1 MTVASGAIGLL
12 LAVALCALVHVA
24 VMAFAGRARG
34 VALDELS
41 FGLGPR
47 LLRIG
52 KLSIRLLPVGGAVR
66 FQTASATMPAD
77 DAMLADDTTP
87 ADDAMP
93 ADDKMLAHSVEVD
106 MQPDVATPT
115 ALTMPADEADID
127 PQHLEAQPLW
137 AQLFIGASGCLA
149 LIALASALLG
159 GMAGVQ
165 ALAGGFANIVTGA
178 LSPLHTAQAL
188 LARVDA
194 AAHGLP
200 FSTLLGLT
208 AATTAALNLLP
219 LPGANGGYLLGAL
232 GKGAGLAKHWPASLT
247 QILLLGYV
255 ALAASWLVS
264 AVVYLSS
271 VV

>member
-12 LAVALCALVHVA
+12 LAVALCALVHVT
-24 VMAFAGRARG
+24 VMAFAGRALG

-47 LLRIG
+47 LFRLGRV
-52 KLSIRLLPVGGAVR
+52 SIRLLPVGGAVR
-66 FQTASATMPAD
+66 FQTAGATIPADDTMPAN
-77 DAMLADDTTP
+77 
-87 ADDAMP
+87 
-93 ADDKMLAHSVEVD
+93 VD
-106 MQPDVATPT
+106 MRADVATPT
-115 ALTMPADEADID
+115 PVTMSADEADVD

-149 LIALASALLG
+149 LIALACALLG
-159 GMAGVQ
+159 GMAGVK
-165 ALAGGFANIVTGA
+165 ALAGGFTNIISGA

-200 FSTLLGLT
+200 LPTLLGLT

-232 GKGAGLAKHWPASLT
+232 GKSAGLCKHWPASLT
-247 QILLLGYV
+247 QISLLAYV
-255 ALAASWLVS
+255 ALAASWLVA
-264 AVVYLSS
+264 AVVYLSNG
-271 VV
+271 V

>member
-1 MTVASGAIGLL
+1 MTVAAGAIGLL

-24 VMAFAGRARG
+24 VMAFAGRALG

-47 LLRIG
+47 LLRLG
-52 KLSIRLLPVGGAVR
+52 KVSIRLLPVGGAVR
-66 FQTASATMPAD
+66 FQTADATMPAD
-77 DAMLADDTTP
+77 DP
-87 ADDAMP
+87 
-93 ADDKMLAHSVEVD
+93 
-106 MQPDVATPT
+106 
-115 ALTMPADEADID
+115 DID
-127 PQHLEAQPLW
+127 SQHLEAQPLW
-137 AQLFIGASGCLA
+137 AQLFIGASGCFA
-149 LIALASALLG
+149 LMALACALLG

-165 ALAGGFANIVTGA
+165 ALAGGFANIISGA

-219 LPGANGGYLLGAL
+219 LPGANGGYLLCAV
-232 GKGAGLAKHWPASLT
+232 GKSAGLGKHWPASVM
-247 QILLLGYV
+247 QILLLAYV
-255 ALAASWLVS
+255 ALAASWLVA
-264 AVVYLSS
+264 AVVYLNNG
-271 VV
+271 V

>member
-1 MTVASGAIGLL
+1 MTVAAGAIGLL

-24 VMAFAGRARG
+24 VMAFAGRALG

-47 LLRIG
+47 LLRMG
-52 KLSIRLLPVGGAVR
+52 RLSIRLLPVGGAVR
-66 FQTASATMPAD
+66 FQTADATMPAD
-77 DAMLADDTTP
+77 D
-87 ADDAMP
+87 
-93 ADDKMLAHSVEVD
+93 
-106 MQPDVATPT
+106 
-115 ALTMPADEADID
+115 ADID

-149 LIALASALLG
+149 LIALACALLG

-165 ALAGGFANIVTGA
+165 ALAGGFANIIIGA

-232 GKGAGLAKHWPASLT
+232 GKSAGLGKHWPASVT
-247 QILLLGYV
+247 QILLLAYV
-255 ALAASWLVS
+255 ALAASWLVA
-264 AVVYLSS
+264 AVVYLSIG
-271 VV
+271 V

>member
-12 LAVALCALVHVA
+12 LAVALCALLHVM
-24 VMAFAGRARG
+24 VMAFAGRALG

-47 LLRIG
+47 LVRIG

-66 FQTASATMPAD
+66 FQTAGATLPAD
-77 DAMLADDTTP
+77 DAMLTDSADLD
-87 ADDAMP
+87 
-93 ADDKMLAHSVEVD
+93 V
-106 MQPDVATPT
+106 QPDVATPT
-115 ALTMPADEADID
+115 AVTMPAGHADID

-149 LIALASALLG
+149 LIALACALLG
-159 GMAGVQ
+159 GMAGLQ
-165 ALAGGFANIVTGA
+165 ALAGGFANIVSGA
-178 LSPLHTAQAL
+178 LSPLHTAPAL

-219 LPGANGGYLLGAL
+219 LPGANGGYLLGVV
-232 GKGAGLAKHWPASLT
+232 GRSAGLGTHWPASLT
-247 QILLLGYV
+247 QFLLLAYV
-255 ALAASWLVS
+255 ALAASWLVA
-264 AVVYLSS
+264 AVVYLGNG
-271 VV
+271 V

>member
-12 LAVALCALVHVA
+12 LAVALCALVHVT
-24 VMAFAGRARG
+24 VMAFAGRALG

-47 LLRIG
+47 LLRAG

-66 FQTASATMPAD
+66 FQTAD
-77 DAMLADDTTP
+77 DA
-87 ADDAMP
+87 
-93 ADDKMLAHSVEVD
+93 
-106 MQPDVATPT
+106 DV
-115 ALTMPADEADID
+115 D

-137 AQLFIGASGCLA
+137 AQLFIGASGCFA
-149 LIALASALLG
+149 LIALACALLG
-159 GMAGVQ
+159 GMVGVQ
-165 ALAGGFANIVTGA
+165 ALVDGFANIVSGA

-188 LARVDA
+188 LARVDT

-200 FSTLLGLT
+200 FPMLLGLT

-232 GKGAGLAKHWPASLT
+232 GKSAGLSKHWPASLT
-247 QILLLGYV
+247 QILLLAYM
-255 ALAASWLVS
+255 ALAASWLVA
-264 AVVYLSS
+264 AVVYLSNG
-271 VV
+271 V